1 MGHQR
6 FPYVNRSG
14 GRGSIVRRLVAA
26 GAFVAALV
34 TVPALVAQSPISLG
48 VGGGV
53 TWPRD
58 DLEATTDRGYHGMA
72 TLRLGLP
79 LLPVHLRADLMHG
92 QLAGAPDPASDLQIT
107 SGTVNVGYDVVP
119 LAVVSV
125 YVVGGAGYYWTKLD
139 ESGAER
145 ERNGGWN
152 AGAGVRLSLGALRLF
167 AEARYHA
174 IRVADGDAH
183 VVPVTIGIMF

>member
-6 FPYVNRSG
+6 FSLESRPRDNR
-14 GRGSIVRRLVAA
+14 SIVRRVAAAGALVAA
-26 GAFVAALV
+26 LG
-34 TVPALVAQSPISLG
+34 TGPALAAQSPISLG
-48 VGGGV
+48 IGGGV
-53 TWPRD
+53 TLPRD

-92 QLAGAPDPASDLQIT
+92 QLAGAPDPAGDLQIT

-119 LAVVSV
+119 LAVLSV

-152 AGAGVRLSLGALRLF
+152 AGAGLRLSLGALRLF

-174 IRVADGDAH
+174 IRVDGGDAH

>member
-1 MGHQR
+1 
-6 FPYVNRSG
+6 V
-14 GRGSIVRRLVAA
+14 L
-26 GAFVAALV
+26 AALV
-34 TVPALVAQSPISLG
+34 TVPALAAQSPVSLG
-48 VGGGV
+48 IGGGV
-53 TWPRD
+53 TLPRD

-72 TLRLGLP
+72 TLRVGLP

-92 QLAGAPDPASDLQIT
+92 QLAGSPDPAGDLQIT

-125 YVVGGAGYYWTKLD
+125 YVVGGAGYYWTKLN

-145 ERNGGWN
+145 ARHGGWN
-152 AGAGVRLSLGALRLF
+152 AGAGLRVSLGALRLF

-174 IRVADGDAH
+174 IRVDGGDAH